1 MAHLQRSS
9 INGKYCRNLFTILLA
24 VAIYRHWALQTWN
37 EAGAWLFLLPYI
49 CVFVPIIGFCKRQDM
64 EGTVDFE
71 VEEEGQTLT
80 KFDVLE
86 PRL

>member
-1 MAHLQRSS
+1 
-9 INGKYCRNLFTILLA
+9 
-24 VAIYRHWALQTWN
+24 
-37 EAGAWLFLLPYI
+37 
-49 CVFVPIIGFCKRQDM
+49 M

-71 VEEEGQTLT
+71 VEEEDQTLT

>member
-1 MAHLQRSS
+1 
-9 INGKYCRNLFTILLA
+9 
-24 VAIYRHWALQTWN
+24 
-37 EAGAWLFLLPYI
+37 
-49 CVFVPIIGFCKRQDM
+49 M

>member
-1 MAHLQRSS
+1 MAVF
-9 INGKYCRNLFTILLA
+9 ITI
-24 VAIYRHWALQTWN
+24 YM
-37 EAGAWLFLLPYI
+37 

-86 PRL
+86 PRYCDL